1 MATKLQTEKQ
11 QVVKRSLSEPDD
23 IRPLGKGRL
32 EQVRLGSKLIVSRI
46 TLRPG
51 WRWSV
56 DVKPLAKTDL
66 CEASHTQYILS
77 GRLVIQMADGTQ
89 TELVAGDA
97 AIIPP
102 GHDAWVA
109 GYEAVSVIDFS
120 GEMADYGRT

>member
-102 GHDAWVA
+102 GPFGPNA
-109 GYEAVSVIDFS
+109 SN
-120 GEMADYGRT
+120 R